1 MNYSKEMTAELVK
14 AYVENPTRDT
24 VAKLASS
31 YGKSEKSVI
40 GKLSKEGVYIRS
52 VYTTKTGEK
61 PVTKSEIVQ
70 ELAEK
75 LEIEVSSLEGLE
87 KSPKASLKILLE
99 AICED

>member
-14 AYVENPTRDT
+14 VYVENPTRDT
-24 VAKLASS
+24 VAKLAAS

-75 LEIEVSSLEGLE
+75 LEVDGLEGLE

-99 AICED
+99 AICEE

>member
-1 MNYSKEMTAELVK
+1 MNYSKEITEQLVK
-14 AYVENPTRDT
+14 AYINAPTRDT
-24 VAKLASS
+24 VRKLAEAH
-31 YGKSEKSVI
+31 GKSEKSVI

-61 PVTKSEIVQ
+61 PVTKSEIVV

-75 LEIEVSSLEGLE
+75 LEVEYSELVGLE
-87 KSPKASLKILLE
+87 KSPKQSLKVLLE

>member
-14 AYVENPTRDT
+14 VYVENPTRDT
-24 VAKLASS
+24 VAKLAES

-75 LEIEVSSLEGLE
+75 LELNATDLEGLE